1 MSSLVDEIKNQQ
13 PTQIFKKAPRPLVGR
28 FRWTHD
34 RFLLDLSNLPVCQW
48 RTSTISIS
56 TKGSK
61 KPAFFF
67 FGYEWSQRRRLLP
80 VNKLHPERHKIATL
94 PVFCMV
100 KLIWPA
106 VGTCALY
113 NLMARMGP
121 TYRRSFSSPN
131 RIHLGN
137 ENPWCTIVFL
147 GYI

>member
-61 KPAFFF
+61 QPAFFF

-121 TYRRSFSSPN
+121 TYRRSFSSYDTP
-131 RIHLGN
+131 RKWKSIGGATVVL
-137 ENPWCTIVFL
+137 L
-147 GYI
+147 GYT